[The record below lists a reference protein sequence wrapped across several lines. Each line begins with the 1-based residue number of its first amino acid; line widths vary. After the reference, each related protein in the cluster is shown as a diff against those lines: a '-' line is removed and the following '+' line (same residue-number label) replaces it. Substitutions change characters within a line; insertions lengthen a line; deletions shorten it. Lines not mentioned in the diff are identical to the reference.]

1 MSRLASAARGA
12 RNMNPTVRNALIAFV
27 ISAAIF
33 ATGFWVSDSV
43 NKLRLDEIQNI
54 EQQIGIDTLSVET
67 QFDLLSQLSCEN
79 INEST
84 ELSTE
89 LNALAG
95 RLDYTEGQL
104 GSENA
109 QVIQLKS
116 EYSLLEIKDYLLM
129 QQIATKCKLK
139 PVFVLYFYSNE
150 GDCAECDS
158 AGNVLTYL
166 RQTYPQLRV
175 YSFDYNL
182 NVGAL
187 QTLTT
192 IYKIKNTLPA
202 FVVNGTTTYGVSD
215 LVSIE
220 KILPMDKLATSTPT
234 TTPSKK

>member
-1 MSRLASAARGA
+1 
-12 RNMNPTVRNALIAFV
+12 MNPTLRNALLAFL

-33 ATGFWVSDSV
+33 ATGFYVSSSI
-43 NKLRLDEIQNI
+43 NKLRLDELQTI

-67 QFDLLSQLSCEN
+67 QFDLLSRLSCEN
-79 INEST
+79 VSEGT

-89 LNALAG
+89 LNTLAG

-104 GSENA
+104 GSENP

-116 EYSLLEIKDYLLM
+116 QYSLLEIKDYLLM
-129 QQIATKCKLK
+129 QEIAQKCNLK

-150 GDCAECDS
+150 GDCAQCDS
-158 AGNVLTYL
+158 AGHVLTYL

-192 IYKIKNTLPA
+192 IYKIKDTLPA
-202 FVVNGTTTYGVSD
+202 FVVDGKTTYGVSD
-215 LVSIE
+215 LASIE

-234 TTPSKK
+234 TTPAKSK

>member
-1 MSRLASAARGA
+1 
-12 RNMNPTVRNALIAFV
+12 MNPTLRNALLAFF

-33 ATGFWVSDSV
+33 ATGFYVSSSI
-43 NKLRLDEIQNI
+43 NKLRLDEIQTI
-54 EQQIGIDTLSVET
+54 EQQIGVDTLSVET
-67 QFDLLSQLSCEN
+67 QFDLLSRLSCEN
-79 INEST
+79 VNEST

-89 LNALAG
+89 LNTLTS
-95 RLDYTEGQL
+95 RLDYTEAQL
-104 GSENA
+104 GSENP
-109 QVIQLKS
+109 QVIELKS

-129 QQIATKCKLK
+129 QEIAQKCNLK

-192 IYKIKNTLPA
+192 IYKIKDTLPA
-202 FVVNGTTTYGVSD
+202 FVVNGKTTYGVSD
-215 LVSIE
+215 LASIE
-220 KILPMDKLATSTPT
+220 KILPMSELATSTPT
-234 TTPSKK
+234 TTPNKK